1 MIWTH
6 FGKRTVAAVLA
17 ASTVFAVSARP
28 VPVSAV
34 TSLDSLQ
41 QKQSDLKKQ
50 GQDLDSQLAKLKND
64 KAKQQQYKDAL
75 DAKIVN
81 LENQIDSQTNEIQQ
95 LDASI
100 LKNEAAIAGKQ
111 KDIDADFQKLKQR
124 VYALYLTGEA
134 SNLEIVLQAK
144 SIMDLADKSE
154 MIQVISKHDMGLMNT
169 LKTDINSI
177 KAQKAAIEKDRKTV
191 SDARTAQQQD
201 QDQLKAM
208 SAEAAKVLVS
218 LGANQ
223 QQVEDE
229 QAKCRIDQQT
239 AQTAVAQ
246 WLANYYAEQKA
257 AASVSSQTSSRPDT
271 SSSKTPVPKDTPSDP
286 STPPSSTPSK
296 PESPSGGSSG
306 GGKGQGILPVDR
318 VTTMISVAQQYLKY
332 PYVWGGS
339 TPDSSFDCS
348 GYVSWVINHSG
359 WDVGRL
365 GVDGLYGICSPVSS
379 ADARPGDLIFY
390 NYTYGGLPR
399 SHVGIYLGGN
409 KAIQCDDPGVEFVDI
424 TTYYW
429 SHHFDSFGRLPV

>member
-1 MIWTH
+1 MTGRK
-6 FGKRTVAAVLA
+6 FAKGLVAAALSAAVVFLA
-17 ASTVFAVSARP
+17 PIGRVPASAD
-28 VPVSAV
+28 
-34 TSLDSLQ
+34 SLSELQ

-201 QDQLKAM
+201 QDQQQD
-208 SAEAAKVLVS
+208 AKQIFKQS
-218 LGANQ
+218 
-223 QQVEDE
+223 E
-229 QAKCRIDQQT
+229 Q
-239 AQTAVAQ
+239 
-246 WLANYYAEQKA
+246 
-257 AASVSSQTSSRPDT
+257 
-271 SSSKTPVPKDTPSDP
+271 
-286 STPPSSTPSK
+286 
-296 PESPSGGSSG
+296 
-306 GGKGQGILPVDR
+306 
-318 VTTMISVAQQYLKY
+318 
-332 PYVWGGS
+332 
-339 TPDSSFDCS
+339 F
-348 GYVSWVINHSG
+348 
-359 WDVGRL
+359 
-365 GVDGLYGICSPVSS
+365 
-379 ADARPGDLIFY
+379 
-390 NYTYGGLPR
+390 
-399 SHVGIYLGGN
+399 
-409 KAIQCDDPGVEFVDI
+409 
-424 TTYYW
+424 
-429 SHHFDSFGRLPV
+429 